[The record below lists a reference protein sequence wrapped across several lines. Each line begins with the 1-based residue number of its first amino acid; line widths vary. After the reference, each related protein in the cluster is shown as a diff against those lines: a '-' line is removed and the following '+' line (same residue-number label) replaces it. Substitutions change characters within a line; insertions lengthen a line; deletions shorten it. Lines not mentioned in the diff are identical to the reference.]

1 MHEFKENMTKILN
14 CKKWNNIRLKFKELE
29 IKVLKGK
36 KRKEKK
42 RKEKKDH
49 PYSDQNAQDN
59 LPD

>member
-1 MHEFKENMTKILN
+1 MTKILN